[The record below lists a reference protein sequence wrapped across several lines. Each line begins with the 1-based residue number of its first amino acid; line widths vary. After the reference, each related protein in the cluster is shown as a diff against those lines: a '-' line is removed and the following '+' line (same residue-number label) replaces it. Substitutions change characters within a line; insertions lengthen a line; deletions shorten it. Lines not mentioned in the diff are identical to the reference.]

1 MRQIHLAVL
10 ILLLSGVAYSQE
22 KRERW
27 IYITAAS
34 QGRRLYY
41 EHNIKHRKNGNLL
54 VWEKLVRSDN
64 TQSLYQVEYD
74 CTNERS
80 RVLSYSGSDREGR
93 VIESNRQASQ
103 RWSALIPNTIG
114 EQRFEMICRAGRK

>member
-22 KRERW
+22 KHERW

-34 QGRRLYY
+34 EGRRLYY
-41 EHNIKHRKNGNLL
+41 ERNIKHRKNGNLL

-93 VIESNRQASQ
+93 EIKSNRQASL
-103 RWSALIPNTIG
+103 RWSALIPNSIG